1 MIGKPKEAHIS
12 IKSGD
17 DEWYC
22 SSYSPDL
29 IAEHECAGP
38 TVIFKAYRHWREQR
52 DGDIPIDGRYNP
64 HIFLDQDEQRQ
75 LLHVETKRANPQN
88 YLIVSHSA
96 EAQTTVHCALQ
107 SLLNPLHRR
116 ILQFDLLEC
125 KETRKPL
132 YQGINQLFDGV
143 EATYRRVLLPVRDI
157 NGLVTKVYSVY
168 DLIGSFNMTPLD
180 LESI

>member
-1 MIGKPKEAHIS
+1 MIGKPKEAHLS

-22 SSYSPDL
+22 NSYSPEL
-29 IAEHECAGP
+29 IADRERRGP
-38 TVIFKAYRHWREQR
+38 TVIYKAYRHWREHW
-52 DGDIPIDGRYNP
+52 DGDIPIDQEFNP
-64 HIFLDQDEQRQ
+64 NRFLDLDEQRQ

-88 YLIVSHSA
+88 YLIVSRSA
-96 EAQTTVHCALQ
+96 ATQTTVHCTLQ

-132 YQGINQLFDGV
+132 YQGINQIFDGI
-143 EATYRRVLLPVRDI
+143 EASYRRVLLPVKDI
-157 NGLVTKVYSVY
+157 DGPVTKVYSVY
-168 DLIGSFNMTPLD
+168 HLIGTYNVTPFD